1 MSLSSMPTGTVS
13 RDGAGSRTYPP
24 DGTETGSSTA
34 AASSP
39 AASSTS
45 SASSLAS
52 TSSPASASPSASAP
66 PRGRRQSS
74 PPADARGRDALRREN
89 EALRRANAR
98 LNARLDS
105 ADADRQQII
114 DRYERLLAES
124 RGRGRTRPHGRSGRR
139 NDRSRRSGSESSAA
153 DAVRTAVG
161 RVVDRVASALGRR

>member
-24 DGTETGSSTA
+24 DGTEGGSSA
-34 AASSP
+34 ATSP
-39 AASSTS
+39 AASSAS
-45 SASSLAS
+45 SASSPTS
-52 TSSPASASPSASAP
+52 TSSPTSPSASAP
-66 PRGRRQSS
+66 PRSRPSS
-74 PPADARGRDALRREN
+74 PAHPRGRDALQREN

-105 ADADRQQII
+105 ADADRQEII
-114 DRYERLLAES
+114 DRYERLLAEN
-124 RGRGRTRPHGRSGRR
+124 RGRGRKQAHGRSGRG
-139 NDRSRRSGSESSAA
+139 NESRRSGTESNAA